1 MYNMQQQEAKAIKEQ
16 LWALFNRKW
25 TKDVDTKGYDKEEW
39 KKLEEL
45 ILYFMKDKP

>member
-1 MYNMQQQEAKAIKEQ
+1 MYNMQQQEAKAIKER

-25 TKDVDTKGYDKEEW
+25 TKDVNTKGYDKEEW

-45 ILYFMKDKP
+45 ILYFMKDKS